1 MAAKKTAKKKP
12 TYKVHDGTI
21 NDALN
26 FSGVLAA
33 GGLAGQAQHALA
45 RIERE
50 GMAAG
55 LAAVGSLIMGAL
67 ANPGS
72 REELRNFLFNIWKTT
87 EDEQATEKDLGIDD
101 RLEPRY
107 IEEGE
112 NRGEYDKNSLFYRK
126 LKRFHKL
133 PMLAL
138 IGIGTAFYKS
148 DGFKDFLDLLRAS
161 DLVDSGEN
169 STGSSESTGLEAVK

>member
-1 MAAKKTAKKKP
+1 MAAKKKKP
-12 TYKVHDGTI
+12 TYKVHDPTI
-21 NDALN
+21 DDAIN
-26 FSGVLAA
+26 FAGVLSA
-33 GGLAGQAQHALA
+33 GGLAGQAQNALA

-67 ANPGS
+67 ANRGS
-72 REELRNFLFNIWKTT
+72 REELRDFLFSIWKTT
-87 EDEQATEKDLGIDD
+87 EDEQATEKDLGIED

-112 NRGEYDKNSLFYRK
+112 ARGEYDKSSPFYRK

-133 PMLAL
+133 PMSAL

-161 DLVDSGEN
+161 DIVESGEN
-169 STGSSESTGLEAVK
+169 STSSSESTSLESVK